1 MSQTITS
8 IAVEYQLDDKDLEK
22 KKKNWL
28 IKSKT
33 EKKQLFDNEKG
44 YNELSYEKKVEI
56 KKSKKKTNKK
66 LLREFL

>member
-66 LLREFL
+66 LLREFD